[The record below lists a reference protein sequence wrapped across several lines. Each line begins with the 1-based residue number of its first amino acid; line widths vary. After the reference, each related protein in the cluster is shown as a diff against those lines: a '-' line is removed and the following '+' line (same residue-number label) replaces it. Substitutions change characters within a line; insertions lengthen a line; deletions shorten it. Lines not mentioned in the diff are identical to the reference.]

1 MATIN
6 PVILSG
12 GAGTRLWPLSRPHFP
27 KQFIALTSGRTM
39 LQETALRVSDPAV
52 FAAPVVVCSDEHR
65 FVVAEQMRAVG
76 PAPAA
81 IMLEPV
87 ARNTAP
93 AIAAAADWLGG
104 GDALM
109 LVLPSDHVIRDTA
122 AFRAAVNRAA
132 TAAEAGWLVT
142 FGIAPDQPETG
153 YGYIARGA
161 ALEGCD
167 GAYKVARFTE
177 KPDAETAARYLAQG
191 DHAWNSGM
199 FLFRADTYLAE
210 LERLQPAMAESCR
223 RAVSAARG
231 DLDFLR
237 LDEAAFAACDSASI
251 DYAVMEH
258 TERAAVVP
266 ADLGWSDVGSWS
278 ALWDAVERDTD
289 GNAAI
294 GTVVAVDS
302 HNNYLRADGPLI
314 AGLGLE
320 DMVVVTTADAVLVAP
335 KNRAQEVRA
344 LYDAL
349 RAAGHDEAD
358 QHRKV
363 FRPWGSYEGIDS
375 GTGFQVK
382 HITVKS
388 GQKLSLQK
396 HHHRAEHWIVVR
408 GRARVTRDKE
418 SFVLEANQ
426 STYIPVGAVH
436 RLENIGDI
444 PLDLIEVQSGDY
456 LGEDDIERLEDQYGR
471 S

>member
-39 LQETALRVSDPAV
+39 LQETALRVSDPAL

-76 PAPAA
+76 AAPAA

-93 AIAAAADWLGG
+93 AIAAAACWLGG

-109 LVLPSDHVIRDTA
+109 LVLPSDHVIRDAA
-122 AFRAAVNRAA
+122 AFRTAVRRAA
-132 TAAEAGWLVT
+132 AAAEDGWLVT
-142 FGIAPDQPETG
+142 FGIAPHQPETG
-153 YGYIARGA
+153 YGYIARGP
-161 ALEGCD
+161 ALESLE

-199 FLFRADTYLAE
+199 FLFRADVYLAE
-210 LERLQPAMAESCR
+210 LDRLQPAMAESCR
-223 RAVSAARG
+223 RAVASARG

-237 LDEAAFAACDSASI
+237 LDETAFAACDSVSI

-258 TERAAVVP
+258 TGKAAVVP

-278 ALWDAVERDTD
+278 ALWDAVERDAD

-302 HNNYLRADGPLI
+302 RNNYLRADGPLI

-335 KNRAQEVRA
+335 KDRAQEVRA

-349 RAAGHDEAD
+349 RTAGHDEAD
-358 QHRKV
+358 RHRKV

-375 GTGFQVK
+375 GAGFQVK
-382 HITVKS
+382 HIVVKP

-396 HHHRAEHWIVVR
+396 HRHRAEHWIVVR
-408 GRARVTRDKE
+408 GVARVTRDEE

-436 RLENIGDI
+436 RLENIGADS
-444 PLDLIEVQSGDY
+444 LDLIEVQSGDY